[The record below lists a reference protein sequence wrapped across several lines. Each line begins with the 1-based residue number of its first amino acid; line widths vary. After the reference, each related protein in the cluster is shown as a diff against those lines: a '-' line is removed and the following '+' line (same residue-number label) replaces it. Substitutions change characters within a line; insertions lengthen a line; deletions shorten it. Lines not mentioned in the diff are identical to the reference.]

1 MRILI
6 LSAPKGG
13 TFLKQ
18 KNLLTYQSLAALL
31 LVFSLFSFDPSVS
44 FATRSGKTPV
54 SVELEIGGL
63 PGDESVDDAID
74 PDLEN
79 PNTSFDL
86 LFIPKEF
93 TFETQAISGDLTA
106 VPIRP
111 SEGNTHTMR
120 HFGMGDVRG
129 ALTGWHV
136 TAEIPHMRNEAH
148 SLLGIITFQLTGGY
162 ARYDKMLRRFF
173 MTNTMYG
180 LDFSEDPA
188 APDFPTNPI
197 IIGNGATL
205 MSNAGDRKGQGMWSG
220 RMTDISLA
228 IQTPVSQLFPG
239 AYTGSII
246 WNLISGPA

>member
-44 FATRSGKTPV
+44 FATRS
-54 SVELEIGGL
+54 VELEIGGL
-63 PGDESVDDAID
+63 PGDESVDDAIY

-106 VPIRP
+106 QEAFP
-111 SEGNTHTMR
+111 SSKNKHR
-120 HFGMGDVRG
+120 LF
-129 ALTGWHV
+129 LTIFS
-136 TAEIPHMRNEAH
+136 AR
-148 SLLGIITFQLTGGY
+148 SLY
-162 ARYDKMLRRFF
+162 
-173 MTNTMYG
+173 
-180 LDFSEDPA
+180 E
-188 APDFPTNPI
+188 
-197 IIGNGATL
+197 
-205 MSNAGDRKGQGMWSG
+205 
-220 RMTDISLA
+220 
-228 IQTPVSQLFPG
+228 
-239 AYTGSII
+239 
-246 WNLISGPA
+246 

>member
-1 MRILI
+1 MRILR

-18 KNLLTYQSLAALL
+18 KNLLTYQSLVALL

-129 ALTGWHV
+129 G
-136 TAEIPHMRNEAH
+136 
-148 SLLGIITFQLTGGY
+148 
-162 ARYDKMLRRFF
+162 
-173 MTNTMYG
+173 
-180 LDFSEDPA
+180 
-188 APDFPTNPI
+188 
-197 IIGNGATL
+197 
-205 MSNAGDRKGQGMWSG
+205 MSVLKSH
-220 RMTDISLA
+220 TCE
-228 IQTPVSQLFPG
+228 TK
-239 AYTGSII
+239 
-246 WNLISGPA
+246 LILY

>member
-1 MRILI
+1 M
-6 LSAPKGG
+6 
-13 TFLKQ
+13 KQ

-63 PGDESVDDAID
+63 PGDESVDDAIY

-120 HFGMGDVRG
+120 HFGWGMF
-129 ALTGWHV
+129 
-136 TAEIPHMRNEAH
+136 AEP
-148 SLLGIITFQLTGGY
+148 
-162 ARYDKMLRRFF
+162 
-173 MTNTMYG
+173 
-180 LDFSEDPA
+180 
-188 APDFPTNPI
+188 
-197 IIGNGATL
+197 
-205 MSNAGDRKGQGMWSG
+205 
-220 RMTDISLA
+220 
-228 IQTPVSQLFPG
+228 
-239 AYTGSII
+239 
-246 WNLISGPA
+246 